1 MKLITICIPTY
12 NQCEFLNKL
21 LSQISK
27 YNKNY
32 PIIISDNGSTDKTS
46 KIVLKYKNKLNNLK
60 YLRLK
65 KNYGFD
71 YNYLNCIKKVKTN
84 YFWVLGSDDQ
94 IYSNSINNIEKLLK
108 FLNYPNGLTFI
119 DNKNKIKRKINFNRI
134 SNFKLSRDS
143 NNLGKICTN
152 IIKKK
157 NFLKVKN
164 NKIKQNFGYIQVYY
178 LVNIITRYK
187 NWFIY
192 ENNIICKT
200 NYFSKHIKSK
210 YDILNRLDSEFKGYL
225 KNIHPKKLGFN
236 EYKKY
241 KKIIFLKN
249 IRPWIFS
256 SLLINDKNDVLKI
269 IKKNNYLVK
278 DINNF
283 QIIKK
288 LIIFIPQS
296 IIKIVL
302 KLKLFLFND

>member
-12 NQCEFLNKL
+12 NQCKSLDILLN
-21 LSQISK
+21 QISK

-32 PIIISDNGSTDKTS
+32 PIIISDNGSTDKTF

-60 YLRLK
+60 YLKLK

-71 YNYLNCIKKVKTN
+71 YNYLNCVKKVKTN

-94 IYSNSINNIEKLLK
+94 IFANSINNIEKLLK
-108 FLNYPNGLTFI
+108 FLNYPNGVTFI
-119 DNKNKIKRKINFNRI
+119 DDKKKIKRTINFNRI
-134 SNFKLSRDS
+134 KNFKLSKDT

-157 NFLKVKN
+157 NFLKIK
-164 NKIKQNFGYIQVYY
+164 NKIRQNFGYIQVYY
-178 LVNIITRYK
+178 LVNTILKYK

-192 ENNIICKT
+192 QNNIICKT
-200 NYFSKHIKSK
+200 NYFSKHLKSK
-210 YDILNRLDSEFKGYL
+210 YDILNRLDSEINGYL
-225 KNIHPKKLGFN
+225 KNINSKNFSSDEL
-236 EYKKY
+236 KKY
-241 KKIIFLKN
+241 KKIIFSKN

-256 SLLINDKNDVLKI
+256 NLLINNKDEVLKI
-269 IKKNNYLVK
+269 IKKNDYLLK
-278 DINNF
+278 NINNF

-288 LIIFIPQS
+288 LIIYIPQN
-296 IIKIVL
+296 IIKFIL